1 MNIKKMSIF
10 FLAALV
16 SATTFL
22 SCNVKEDNGGGSDK
36 EPEKPTLTEIKFKA
50 ELPDAPAGFK
60 TTWSAG
66 DEIVVYSVKGN
77 FTSKET
83 MKATDVTSD
92 GKTATFVSSGKLLK
106 EAEYFYGMLKDCG
119 IKGFKLKQYWSTDN
133 MDRCRD
139 AVPSVTVAGCD
150 INDMTLKFRNIFAL
164 LQVTV
169 TNPDTKYVRVS
180 GNNGEVIN
188 KNAFIAFTDYTLS
201 DNPSPDFESTVSI
214 RKYVNG
220 AGTYYIGLRPDLLLN
235 SGYTI
240 VACDASDNVIGRVA
254 SYETLET
261 EPGKVYNAGEIEAPR
276 ELSPVFDESKIAL
289 SLAAISDVHIEGS
302 SDAYANKFTSAL
314 NQLKVKA
321 AESDANGI
329 DGVMVVGDL
338 IQRAEITMAQ
348 NFKALYE
355 DVFKPTEVPMIYT
368 IGNHDMNPKYDWTP
382 STVAQSVAM
391 SNTFG
396 EEYFKTDI
404 DNTMRNNY
412 EARHCVIGGYHILA
426 VTPNGDQPITYSPNV
441 ITWLDQQLEAITKT
455 DPNRYVIV
463 LTHPMIYNTIYG
475 SLLGE
480 EGGIWTS
487 TLPNYWATR
496 VLTGVLEKYPQVVTF
511 HGHLHFPINDP
522 RSLWQGKWTALGC
535 GSTRYMAIEPA
546 GWEGISS
553 TPTVMNDA
561 NNFSQGYLVQFDVN
575 GNMRIV
581 KMDFFNNG
589 TIGEPYVMQYPDAAG
604 ANLAKYNNVTR
615 KAANQA
621 PTMSTI
627 EAKDV
632 KDTDAASVTFAAGK
646 DDEFVHHYIVT
657 LSKAGNVVATKKI
670 LADFYLHP
678 NTSEMKSSWTYGF
691 GALESGQYTVSV
703 VAVDSWDAESAPV
716 TATFNCGD
724 VTPSEKIDK
733 WVDDAAGSQAISAS
747 GTPTGGDGW
756 LTYADGKVSWTAN
769 TTGHPRTS
777 TLTFENGSS
786 FKLTQIAPADFKGGW
801 KFTSKIFAGAGASA
815 KAADP
820 GVMSVTF
827 VDPLKP
833 ATLKDVDG
841 VEHTNNIGL
850 KGLFFDT
857 ILDACV
863 DINYEAETARIGFFL
878 DARDGSGQA
887 VNGKYAAY
895 IPGIAT
901 RTDKAWASPWQYA
914 ETELGD
920 PDYVWFW
927 FTISEDFNTIMYTNR
942 TEKTP
947 VEFQTLTQYSNKTM
961 NQICAIS
968 VVLSDTNVFN
978 HSTVS
983 TTGNK
988 GIGVYTNVFQCN
1000 PKGNVG
1006 EFFTRK

>member
-1 MNIKKMSIF
+1 MSIF

-92 GKTATFVSSGKLLK
+92 GKTATFVSTGKLLK

-150 INDMTLKFRNIFAL
+150 KNDMTLKFQNMFSL
-164 LQVTV
+164 LSVTV
-169 TNPDTKYVRVS
+169 TNPDTKYVKVS

-188 KNAFIAFTDYTLS
+188 KNAFIAFADYTLS

-220 AGTYYIGLRPDLLLN
+220 AGTYHIGLRPDLLLN

-240 VACDASDNVIGRVA
+240 VACDASDNVIGRIA

-261 EPGKVYNAGEIEAPR
+261 QPGKVYNAGEIEAPR

-314 NQLKVKA
+314 NQFKVKA

-391 SNTFG
+391 ANTFG
-396 EEYFKTDI
+396 DEYFKTDI

-441 ITWLDQQLEAITKT
+441 ITWLDQQLDAITKT

-480 EGGIWTS
+480 DGGVWTS

-496 VLTGVLEKYPQVVTF
+496 VLTGVLEKYPQVVSF

-632 KDTDAASVTFAAGK
+632 KEAETASVTFAAGK

-678 NTSEMKSSWTYGF
+678 KTSEMKSSWTVDF
-691 GALESGQYTVSV
+691 GTLSESGQYTVTV

-716 TATFNCGD
+716 SATFNCGD
-724 VTPSEKIDK
+724 VTPSEKVELWKDDK
-733 WVDDAAGSQAISAS
+733 SGSRELSGPVADNGKTAGV
-747 GTPTGGDGW
+747 GGW
-756 LTYADGKVSWTAN
+756 LSYKDGVASWTEN
-769 TTGHPRTS
+769 TTGAPRTA
-777 TLTFENGSS
+777 TLELSNGSKITVNQVEAKDLAGNYTFYNYS
-786 FKLTQIAPADFKGGW
+786 FKATGVSNTKIVNNGKRQHETTVEFKAVENPEILNGHVHNLDLVGLYLDFAVPASLEIVDGTPVIYTYMSLDYQKVSNGSEVACITELTNTTGYGKGY
-801 KFTSKIFAGAGASA
+801 FA
-815 KAADP
+815 
-820 GVMSVTF
+820 
-827 VDPLKP
+827 PLKFG
-833 ATLKDVDG
+833 VDG
-841 VEHTNNIGL
+841 CNHAWIGW
-850 KGLFFDT
+850 G
-857 ILDACV
+857 V
-863 DINYEAETARIGFFL
+863 DDIF
-878 DARDGSGQA
+878 GSP
-887 VNGKYAAY
+887 K
-895 IPGIAT
+895 
-901 RTDKAWASPWQYA
+901 
-914 ETELGD
+914 
-920 PDYVWFW
+920 F
-927 FTISEDFNTIMYTNR
+927 
-942 TEKTP
+942 
-947 VEFQTLTQYSNKTM
+947 
-961 NQICAIS
+961 
-968 VVLSDTNVFN
+968 
-978 HSTVS
+978 
-983 TTGNK
+983 
-988 GIGVYTNVFQCN
+988 GIGTGAQRLVSEGMYCCGFSFVTKGYKEGGYTTIYQFNYNNKWTYNGTNGGGYFA
-1000 PKGNVG
+1000 K
-1006 EFFTRK
+1006 K

>member
-1 MNIKKMSIF
+1 MSIF

-119 IKGFKLKQYWSTDN
+119 VKGFKLKQYWSTDN

-150 INDMTLKFRNIFAL
+150 KNDMTLKFQNMFSL
-164 LQVTV
+164 LSVTV

-188 KNAFIAFTDYTLS
+188 KNAFIAFADYTLS
-201 DNPSPDFESTVSI
+201 DNSSPDFESTVSI

-220 AGTYYIGLRPDLLLN
+220 AGTYHIGLRPDLLLN

-240 VACDASDNVIGRVA
+240 VACDASDNVIGRIA

-261 EPGKVYNAGEIEAPR
+261 QPGKVYNAGEIEAPR

-391 SNTFG
+391 ANTFG
-396 EEYFKTDI
+396 DEYFKTDI

-441 ITWLDQQLEAITKT
+441 ITWLDQQLDAITKT

-480 EGGIWTS
+480 DGGVWTS

-496 VLTGVLEKYPQVVTF
+496 VLTGVLEKYPQVVSF

-632 KDTDAASVTFAAGK
+632 KDNEAASVTFAAGK
-646 DDEFVHHYIVT
+646 DDEFVHHYVIT
-657 LSKAGNVVATKKI
+657 LSKGGNVVATKKI

-691 GALESGQYTVSV
+691 GTLSESGQYTVSV

-724 VTPSEKIDK
+724 VTPSEKVELWEDDK
-733 WVDDAAGSQAISAS
+733 SGSRELSGPVADNGKTAGV
-747 GTPTGGDGW
+747 GGW
-756 LTYADGKVSWTAN
+756 LSYKDGVASWTEN
-769 TTGHPRTS
+769 TTGAPRTA
-777 TLTFENGSS
+777 TLELSNGSKITVNQVEAKDLAGNYTFYNYS
-786 FKLTQIAPADFKGGW
+786 FKTTGVSNTKIVNNGKRQHETTVEFKAVENPEILNGHVHNLDLVGLYLDFAVPASLEIVDGTPVIYTYMSLDYQKVSNGTEVACITELTNTTGYGTGYYA
-801 KFTSKIFAGAGASA
+801 
-815 KAADP
+815 
-820 GVMSVTF
+820 
-827 VDPLKP
+827 PLKFG
-833 ATLKDVDG
+833 VDG
-841 VEHTNNIGL
+841 CNHAWIGW
-850 KGLFFDT
+850 G
-857 ILDACV
+857 V
-863 DINYEAETARIGFFL
+863 DDIF
-878 DARDGSGQA
+878 GSP
-887 VNGKYAAY
+887 K
-895 IPGIAT
+895 
-901 RTDKAWASPWQYA
+901 
-914 ETELGD
+914 
-920 PDYVWFW
+920 F
-927 FTISEDFNTIMYTNR
+927 
-942 TEKTP
+942 
-947 VEFQTLTQYSNKTM
+947 
-961 NQICAIS
+961 
-968 VVLSDTNVFN
+968 
-978 HSTVS
+978 
-983 TTGNK
+983 
-988 GIGVYTNVFQCN
+988 GIGTGTQRLVSEGMYCCGFSFVTKGYKESGYTTIYQFNYNNKWTYNGTNGGGYFA
-1000 PKGNVG
+1000 K
-1006 EFFTRK
+1006 K

>member
-1 MNIKKMSIF
+1 MSIF
-10 FLAALV
+10 ILAALV

-92 GKTATFVSSGKLLK
+92 GKTATFVSTGKLLK

-150 INDMTLKFRNIFAL
+150 KNDMTLKFQNMFSL
-164 LQVTV
+164 LSVTV
-169 TNPDTKYVRVS
+169 TNPDTKYVKVS

-188 KNAFIAFTDYTLS
+188 KNAFIAFADYTLS

-220 AGTYYIGLRPDLLLN
+220 TGTYHIGLRPDLLLN

-391 SNTFG
+391 ANTFG
-396 EEYFKTDI
+396 DEYFKTDI

-441 ITWLDQQLEAITKT
+441 ITWLDQQLDAITKT

-480 EGGIWTS
+480 DGGVWTS

-496 VLTGVLEKYPQVVTF
+496 VLTGVLEKYPQVVSF

-632 KDTDAASVTFAAGK
+632 KDNEAASVTFAAGK
-646 DDEFVHHYIVT
+646 DDEFVHHYVIT
-657 LSKAGNVVATKKI
+657 LSKAGNVAATKKI

-678 NTSEMKSSWTYGF
+678 KTSEMKSSWTVDF
-691 GALESGQYTVSV
+691 GTLSESGQYTVTV

-716 TATFNCGD
+716 SATFNCGD
-724 VTPSEKIDK
+724 VTPSEKVELWENDK
-733 WVDDAAGSQAISAS
+733 SGSRELSGPVADNGKTAGV
-747 GTPTGGDGW
+747 GGW
-756 LTYADGKVSWTAN
+756 LSYKDGVASWTEN
-769 TTGHPRTS
+769 TTGAPRTA
-777 TLTFENGSS
+777 TLELSNGSKITVNQVEAKDLAGNYTFYNYS
-786 FKLTQIAPADFKGGW
+786 FKATGVSNTKIVNNDKRQHETTVEFKAVENPEILNGHVHNLDLVGLYLDFAVPASLEIVDGTPVIYTYMSLDYQKVSNGSEVACITELTNTTGYGKGY
-801 KFTSKIFAGAGASA
+801 FA
-815 KAADP
+815 
-820 GVMSVTF
+820 
-827 VDPLKP
+827 PLKFG
-833 ATLKDVDG
+833 VDG
-841 VEHTNNIGL
+841 CNHAWIGW
-850 KGLFFDT
+850 G
-857 ILDACV
+857 V
-863 DINYEAETARIGFFL
+863 DDIF
-878 DARDGSGQA
+878 GSP
-887 VNGKYAAY
+887 K
-895 IPGIAT
+895 
-901 RTDKAWASPWQYA
+901 
-914 ETELGD
+914 
-920 PDYVWFW
+920 F
-927 FTISEDFNTIMYTNR
+927 
-942 TEKTP
+942 
-947 VEFQTLTQYSNKTM
+947 
-961 NQICAIS
+961 
-968 VVLSDTNVFN
+968 
-978 HSTVS
+978 
-983 TTGNK
+983 
-988 GIGVYTNVFQCN
+988 GIGAQV
-1000 PKGNVG
+1000 PKDS
-1006 EFFTRK
+1006 FLKRCTAAASHL

>member
-119 IKGFKLKQYWSTDN
+119 VKGFKLKQYWSTDN

-188 KNAFIAFTDYTLS
+188 KNAFIAFADYTLS

-261 EPGKVYNAGEIEAPR
+261 QPGKVYNAGEIEAPR

-396 EEYFKTDI
+396 DEYFKTDI

-441 ITWLDQQLEAITKT
+441 ITWLDQQLDAITKT

-480 EGGIWTS
+480 DGGVWTS

-496 VLTGVLEKYPQVVTF
+496 VLTGVLEKYPQVVSF

-604 ANLAKYNNVTR
+604 TNLVKYNNEAR

-627 EAKDV
+627 DVKDV
-632 KDTDAASVTFAAGK
+632 KEAETASVTFVAGK

-657 LSKAGNVVATKKI
+657 LSKAGTVVATKKI

-678 NTSEMKSSWTYGF
+678 KTSEMKSSWTVDF
-691 GALESGQYTVSV
+691 GTLSESGQYTVSV

-716 TATFNCGD
+716 SATFNCGD
-724 VTPSEKIDK
+724 VTPSEKVELWENDK
-733 WVDDAAGSQAISAS
+733 SGSRELSGPVADNGKTAGVGGWLSYKDGVAS
-747 GTPTGGDGW
+747 WTENTTGAPRTATLELSNGSKITVNQVEAKDLAGNYTFYNYSFNASGVSNTTVVNHAGRQYETAVEFKAVNNPETINGHIHNLDLIGLYLDFVVPASFEIVNGTPT
-756 LTYADGKVSWTAN
+756 LYTYMSLDYQKVS
-769 TTGHPRTS
+769 
-777 TLTFENGSS
+777 NGSEIACITE
-786 FKLTQIAPADFKGGW
+786 LTNSTTYKTGY
-801 KFTSKIFAGAGASA
+801 FA
-815 KAADP
+815 
-820 GVMSVTF
+820 
-827 VDPLKP
+827 PLKF
-833 ATLKDVDG
+833 G
-841 VEHTNNIGL
+841 VGDCNYAWIGWGL
-850 KGLFFDT
+850 DDLFGTPKFGIGTPSQRLVSAGMYCCGFSFVVKG
-857 ILDACV
+857 
-863 DINYEAETARIGFFL
+863 Y
-878 DARDGSGQA
+878 A
-887 VNGKYAAY
+887 VGKYA
-895 IPGIAT
+895 
-901 RTDKAWASPWQYA
+901 
-914 ETELGD
+914 
-920 PDYVWFW
+920 
-927 FTISEDFNTIMYTNR
+927 TIYQFNYNNSWTYNGT
-942 TEKTP
+942 
-947 VEFQTLTQYSNKTM
+947 
-961 NQICAIS
+961 
-968 VVLSDTNVFN
+968 
-978 HSTVS
+978 
-983 TTGNK
+983 K
-988 GIGVYTNVFQCN
+988 GGGYFA
-1000 PKGNVG
+1000 K
-1006 EFFTRK
+1006 K

>member
-119 IKGFKLKQYWSTDN
+119 VKGFKLKQYWSTDN

-150 INDMTLKFRNIFAL
+150 KNDMTLKFQNMFSL
-164 LQVTV
+164 LSVTV

-188 KNAFIAFTDYTLS
+188 KNAFIAFADYTLS

-220 AGTYYIGLRPDLLLN
+220 AGTYHIGLRPDLLLN

-240 VACDASDNVIGRVA
+240 VACDASDNVIGRIA

-261 EPGKVYNAGEIEAPR
+261 QPGKVYNAGEIEAPR

-391 SNTFG
+391 ANTFG
-396 EEYFKTDI
+396 DEYFKTDI

-441 ITWLDQQLEAITKT
+441 ITWLDQQLETITKT
-455 DPNRYVIV
+455 DPSRYVIV

-480 EGGIWTS
+480 DGGVWTS

-496 VLTGVLEKYPQVVTF
+496 VLTGVLEKYPQVVSF

-546 GWEGISS
+546 GWEGISN

-575 GNMRIV
+575 GNMRVV

-632 KDTDAASVTFAAGK
+632 KDNEAASVTFAAGK
-646 DDEFVHHYIVT
+646 DDEFVHHYVIT
-657 LSKAGNVVATKKI
+657 LSKGGNVVATKKI

-678 NTSEMKSSWTYGF
+678 NTSEMKSSWTVDF
-691 GALESGQYTVSV
+691 GTLSESGQYTVTV

-724 VTPSEKIDK
+724 VTPSEKVELWKDDK
-733 WVDDAAGSQAISAS
+733 SGSRELSGPVADNGKTAGV
-747 GTPTGGDGW
+747 GGW
-756 LTYADGKVSWTAN
+756 LSYKDGVASWTEN
-769 TTGHPRTS
+769 TTGAPRTA
-777 TLTFENGSS
+777 TLELSNGSKITVNQVEAKDLAGNYTFYNYS
-786 FKLTQIAPADFKGGW
+786 FKATGVSNTKIVNNDKRQHETTVEFKAVENPEILNGHVHNLDLVGLYLDFAVPASLEIVDGTPVIYTYMSLDYQKVSNGSEVACITELTNTTGYGKGY
-801 KFTSKIFAGAGASA
+801 FA
-815 KAADP
+815 
-820 GVMSVTF
+820 
-827 VDPLKP
+827 PLKFG
-833 ATLKDVDG
+833 VDG
-841 VEHTNNIGL
+841 CNHAWIGWGVDDIFGSPKFGLGTGAQRLVSEGMYCCGFSFVTKGYKEGGYTTIYQFNYNNKWTYNGTNGGGYFA
-850 KGLFFDT
+850 K
-857 ILDACV
+857 
-863 DINYEAETARIGFFL
+863 
-878 DARDGSGQA
+878 
-887 VNGKYAAY
+887 K
-895 IPGIAT
+895 
-901 RTDKAWASPWQYA
+901 
-914 ETELGD
+914 
-920 PDYVWFW
+920 
-927 FTISEDFNTIMYTNR
+927 
-942 TEKTP
+942 
-947 VEFQTLTQYSNKTM
+947 
-961 NQICAIS
+961 
-968 VVLSDTNVFN
+968 
-978 HSTVS
+978 
-983 TTGNK
+983 
-988 GIGVYTNVFQCN
+988 
-1000 PKGNVG
+1000 
-1006 EFFTRK
+1006 

>member
-119 IKGFKLKQYWSTDN
+119 VKGFKLKQYWSTDN

-150 INDMTLKFRNIFAL
+150 KNDMTLKFQNMFSL
-164 LQVTV
+164 LSVTV

-188 KNAFIAFTDYTLS
+188 KNAFIAFADYTLS

-220 AGTYYIGLRPDLLLN
+220 AGTYHIGLRPDLLLN

-240 VACDASDNVIGRVA
+240 VACDASDNVIGRIA

-261 EPGKVYNAGEIEAPR
+261 QPGKVYNAGEIEAPR

-396 EEYFKTDI
+396 DEYFKTDI

-441 ITWLDQQLEAITKT
+441 ITWLDQQLDAITKT

-480 EGGIWTS
+480 DGGVWTS

-496 VLTGVLEKYPQVVTF
+496 VLTGVLEKYPQVVSF

-546 GWEGISS
+546 GWEGISN

-575 GNMRIV
+575 GNMRV
-581 KMDFFNNG
+581 VRMDFFNNG

-724 VTPSEKIDK
+724 VTPSEKVDK

-769 TTGHPRTS
+769 TTGHPRAS
-777 TLTFENGSS
+777 ILTFENGSS

-947 VEFQTLTQYSNKTM
+947 VEFQTLTQYLNKTM

-988 GIGVYTNVFQCN
+988 GIGVYSNVFQCN
-1000 PKGNVG
+1000 PKGHVG

>member
-10 FLAALV
+10 ILAALV

-92 GKTATFVSSGKLLK
+92 GKTATFVSTGKLLK

-150 INDMTLKFRNIFAL
+150 KNDMTLKFQNMFSL
-164 LQVTV
+164 LSVTV
-169 TNPDTKYVRVS
+169 TNPDTKYVKVS

-188 KNAFIAFTDYTLS
+188 KNAFIAFADYTLS

-220 AGTYYIGLRPDLLLN
+220 AGTYHIGLRPDLLLN

-391 SNTFG
+391 TNTFG
-396 EEYFKTDI
+396 DEYFKTDI

-441 ITWLDQQLEAITKT
+441 ITWLDQQLDAITKT

-480 EGGIWTS
+480 DGGVWTS

-496 VLTGVLEKYPQVVTF
+496 VLTGVLEKYPQVVSF

-589 TIGEPYVMQYPDAAG
+589 IIGEPYVMQYPDAAG

-627 EAKDV
+627 DVKDV
-632 KDTDAASVTFAAGK
+632 KEAETASVTFAAGK

-678 NTSEMKSSWTYGF
+678 KTSEMKSSWTVDF
-691 GALESGQYTVSV
+691 GTLSESGQYTVTV

-716 TATFNCGD
+716 SATFNCGD
-724 VTPSEKIDK
+724 VTPSEKVELWENDK
-733 WVDDAAGSQAISAS
+733 SGSRELSGPVADNGKTAGV
-747 GTPTGGDGW
+747 GGW
-756 LTYADGKVSWTAN
+756 LSYKDGVASWTEN
-769 TTGHPRTS
+769 TTGAPRTA
-777 TLTFENGSS
+777 TLELSNGSKITVNQVEAKDLAGNYTFYNYS
-786 FKLTQIAPADFKGGW
+786 FKATGVSNTKIVNNDKRQHETTVEFKAVENPEILNGHVHNLDLVGMYLDFAVPASLEIVDGTPVIYTYMSLDYQKVSNGSEVACITELTNTTGYGKGY
-801 KFTSKIFAGAGASA
+801 FA
-815 KAADP
+815 
-820 GVMSVTF
+820 
-827 VDPLKP
+827 PLKFG
-833 ATLKDVDG
+833 VDG
-841 VEHTNNIGL
+841 CNHAWIGW
-850 KGLFFDT
+850 G
-857 ILDACV
+857 V
-863 DINYEAETARIGFFL
+863 DDIF
-878 DARDGSGQA
+878 GSP
-887 VNGKYAAY
+887 K
-895 IPGIAT
+895 
-901 RTDKAWASPWQYA
+901 
-914 ETELGD
+914 
-920 PDYVWFW
+920 F
-927 FTISEDFNTIMYTNR
+927 
-942 TEKTP
+942 
-947 VEFQTLTQYSNKTM
+947 
-961 NQICAIS
+961 
-968 VVLSDTNVFN
+968 
-978 HSTVS
+978 
-983 TTGNK
+983 
-988 GIGVYTNVFQCN
+988 GIGTGTQRLVSEGMYCCGFSFVTKGYKEGGYTTIYQFNYNNKWTYNGTNGGGYFA
-1000 PKGNVG
+1000 K
-1006 EFFTRK
+1006 K

>member
-92 GKTATFVSSGKLLK
+92 GKTATFVSTGKLLK

-150 INDMTLKFRNIFAL
+150 KNDMTLKFQNMFSL
-164 LQVTV
+164 LSVTV
-169 TNPDTKYVRVS
+169 TNPDTKYVKVS

-188 KNAFIAFTDYTLS
+188 KNAFIAFADYTLS

-220 AGTYYIGLRPDLLLN
+220 AGTYHIGLRPDLLLN

-240 VACDASDNVIGRVA
+240 VACDASDNVIGRIA

-261 EPGKVYNAGEIEAPR
+261 QPGKVYNAGEIEVPR

-391 SNTFG
+391 ANTFG
-396 EEYFKTDI
+396 DEYFKTDI

-441 ITWLDQQLEAITKT
+441 ITWLDQQLDAITKT

-480 EGGIWTS
+480 DGGVWTS

-496 VLTGVLEKYPQVVTF
+496 VLTGVLEKYPQVVSF

-632 KDTDAASVTFAAGK
+632 KEAETASVTFAAGK

-678 NTSEMKSSWTYGF
+678 KTSEMKSSWTVDF
-691 GALESGQYTVSV
+691 GTLSESGQYTVTV

-716 TATFNCGD
+716 SATFNCGD
-724 VTPSEKIDK
+724 VTPSEKVELWKDDK
-733 WVDDAAGSQAISAS
+733 SGSRELS
-747 GTPTGGDGW
+747 GPVADNGKTAGDGGW
-756 LTYADGKVSWTAN
+756 LSYKDGVASWTEN
-769 TTGHPRTS
+769 TTGAPRTA
-777 TLTFENGSS
+777 TLELSNGSKITVNQVEAKDLAGNYTFYNYS
-786 FKLTQIAPADFKGGW
+786 FKATGVSNTKIVNNGKRQHETTVEFKAVENPEILNGHVHNLDLVGLYLDFAVPASLEIVDGTPVIYTYMSLDYQKVSNGSEVACITELTNTTGYGKGY
-801 KFTSKIFAGAGASA
+801 FA
-815 KAADP
+815 
-820 GVMSVTF
+820 
-827 VDPLKP
+827 PLKFG
-833 ATLKDVDG
+833 VDG
-841 VEHTNNIGL
+841 CNHAWIGW
-850 KGLFFDT
+850 G
-857 ILDACV
+857 V
-863 DINYEAETARIGFFL
+863 DDIF
-878 DARDGSGQA
+878 GSP
-887 VNGKYAAY
+887 K
-895 IPGIAT
+895 
-901 RTDKAWASPWQYA
+901 
-914 ETELGD
+914 
-920 PDYVWFW
+920 F
-927 FTISEDFNTIMYTNR
+927 
-942 TEKTP
+942 
-947 VEFQTLTQYSNKTM
+947 
-961 NQICAIS
+961 
-968 VVLSDTNVFN
+968 
-978 HSTVS
+978 
-983 TTGNK
+983 
-988 GIGVYTNVFQCN
+988 GIGTGAQRLVSEGMYCCGFSFVTKGYKEGGYTTIYQFNYNNKWTYNGTNGGGYFA
-1000 PKGNVG
+1000 K
-1006 EFFTRK
+1006 K

>member
-1 MNIKKMSIF
+1 MSIF

-119 IKGFKLKQYWSTDN
+119 VKGFKLKQYWSTDN

-150 INDMTLKFRNIFAL
+150 KNDMTLKFQNMFSL
-164 LQVTV
+164 LSVTV

-188 KNAFIAFTDYTLS
+188 KNAFIAFADYTLS

-220 AGTYYIGLRPDLLLN
+220 AGTYHIGLRPDLLLN

-240 VACDASDNVIGRVA
+240 VACDASDNVIGRIA

-261 EPGKVYNAGEIEAPR
+261 QPGKVYNAGEIEAPR

-391 SNTFG
+391 ANTFG
-396 EEYFKTDI
+396 DDYFKTDI

-441 ITWLDQQLEAITKT
+441 ITWLDQQLDAITKT

-480 EGGIWTS
+480 DGGVWTS

-496 VLTGVLEKYPQVVTF
+496 VLTGVLEKYPQVVSF

-632 KDTDAASVTFAAGK
+632 KDNEAASVTFAAGK

-657 LSKAGNVVATKKI
+657 LSKAGNVAATKKI

-678 NTSEMKSSWTYGF
+678 KTSEMKSSWTVDF
-691 GALESGQYTVSV
+691 GTLSESGQYTVTV

-716 TATFNCGD
+716 SATFNCGD
-724 VTPSEKIDK
+724 VTPSEKVELWEDDK
-733 WVDDAAGSQAISAS
+733 SGSRELSGPVADNGKTAGV
-747 GTPTGGDGW
+747 GGW
-756 LTYADGKVSWTAN
+756 LSYKDGVASWTEN
-769 TTGHPRTS
+769 TTGAPRTA
-777 TLTFENGSS
+777 TLELSNGSKITVNQVEAKDLAGNYTFYNYS
-786 FKLTQIAPADFKGGW
+786 FNASGVSNTTAVNHAGRQYETTVEFKAVNNPETINGHIHNLDLIGLYLDFVVPASFEIVNETPTLYTYMSLDYQKVSNDSEIACITELTNSTTYKTGY
-801 KFTSKIFAGAGASA
+801 FA
-815 KAADP
+815 
-820 GVMSVTF
+820 
-827 VDPLKP
+827 PLKF
-833 ATLKDVDG
+833 G
-841 VEHTNNIGL
+841 VGDCNYAWIGWGL
-850 KGLFFDT
+850 DDLFGTPKFGIGTPSQRLVSAGMYCCGFSFVVKG
-857 ILDACV
+857 
-863 DINYEAETARIGFFL
+863 Y
-878 DARDGSGQA
+878 A
-887 VNGKYAAY
+887 VGKYA
-895 IPGIAT
+895 
-901 RTDKAWASPWQYA
+901 
-914 ETELGD
+914 
-920 PDYVWFW
+920 
-927 FTISEDFNTIMYTNR
+927 TIYQFNYNNSWTYNGT
-942 TEKTP
+942 
-947 VEFQTLTQYSNKTM
+947 
-961 NQICAIS
+961 
-968 VVLSDTNVFN
+968 
-978 HSTVS
+978 
-983 TTGNK
+983 K
-988 GIGVYTNVFQCN
+988 GGGYFA
-1000 PKGNVG
+1000 K
-1006 EFFTRK
+1006 K

>member
-50 ELPDAPAGFK
+50 ELSDAPAGFK

-119 IKGFKLKQYWSTDN
+119 VKGFKLKQYWSTDN

-150 INDMTLKFRNIFAL
+150 KNDMTLKFQNMFSL
-164 LQVTV
+164 LSVTV
-169 TNPDTKYVRVS
+169 TNPDTKYVWVS

-188 KNAFIAFTDYTLS
+188 KNAFIAFADYTLS

-220 AGTYYIGLRPDLLLN
+220 AGTYHIGLRPDLLLN

-240 VACDASDNVIGRVA
+240 VACDASDNVIGRIA

-261 EPGKVYNAGEIEAPR
+261 QPGKVYNAGEIEAPR

-302 SDAYANKFTSAL
+302 SDAYANKFTAAL
-314 NQLKVKA
+314 NQLKAKA
-321 AESDANGI
+321 AENDANGI
-329 DGVMVVGDL
+329 DGVLVAGDL
-338 IQRAEITMAQ
+338 IQKAEVTMAQ

-355 DVFKPTEVPMIYT
+355 EVFNPTDVPMIYT
-368 IGNHDMNPKYDWTP
+368 VGNHDMNPKYDWTP

-391 SNTFG
+391 ANTFG
-396 EEYFKTDI
+396 DDYFKTDI

-441 ITWLDQQLEAITKT
+441 ITWLDQQLDAITKT

-480 EGGIWTS
+480 DGGVWTS

-496 VLTGVLEKYPQVVTF
+496 VLTGVLEKYPQVVSF

-581 KMDFFNNG
+581 RMDFFNNG

>member
-1 MNIKKMSIF
+1 MSIF

-119 IKGFKLKQYWSTDN
+119 VKGFKLKQYWSTDN

-150 INDMTLKFRNIFAL
+150 KNDMTLKFQNMFSL
-164 LQVTV
+164 LSVTV

-188 KNAFIAFTDYTLS
+188 KNAFIAFADYTLS

-220 AGTYYIGLRPDLLLN
+220 AGTYHIGLRPDLLLN

-240 VACDASDNVIGRVA
+240 VACDASDNVIGRIA

-261 EPGKVYNAGEIEAPR
+261 QPGKVYNAGEIEAPR

-302 SDAYANKFTSAL
+302 SDAYANKFTAAL
-314 NQLKVKA
+314 NQLKAKA
-321 AESDANGI
+321 AVNDANGI
-329 DGVMVVGDL
+329 DGVLVAGDL
-338 IQRAEITMAQ
+338 IQKAEVTMAQ

-355 DVFKPTEVPMIYT
+355 EVFNPTDVPMIYT
-368 IGNHDMNPKYDWTP
+368 VGNHDMNPKYDWTP

-391 SNTFG
+391 ANTFG
-396 EEYFKTDI
+396 DDYFKTDI

-441 ITWLDQQLEAITKT
+441 ITWLDQQLDAITKT

-480 EGGIWTS
+480 DGGVWTS

-496 VLTGVLEKYPQVVTF
+496 VLTGVLEKYPQVVSF

-632 KDTDAASVTFAAGK
+632 KDNEAASVTFAAGK

-678 NTSEMKSSWTYGF
+678 KTSEMKSSWTVDF
-691 GALESGQYTVSV
+691 GTLSESGQYTVTV

-716 TATFNCGD
+716 SATFNCGD
-724 VTPSEKIDK
+724 VAPSEKVELWKDDK
-733 WVDDAAGSQAISAS
+733 SGSRELSGPVADNGKTAGV
-747 GTPTGGDGW
+747 GGW
-756 LTYADGKVSWTAN
+756 LSYKDGVASWTEN
-769 TTGHPRTS
+769 TTGAPRTA
-777 TLTFENGSS
+777 TLELSNGSKITVNQVEAKDLAGNYTFYNYS
-786 FKLTQIAPADFKGGW
+786 FKSTGVSNTTIVNQNGRQHETAVEFKTVASPETINGHVHNLDLVGLYLDFAVPASFEIVNGTPVLYTYMSLDYQKVSNGTEVACITQLTNTVTYG
-801 KFTSKIFAGAGASA
+801 SNNFA
-815 KAADP
+815 
-820 GVMSVTF
+820 
-827 VDPLKP
+827 PLKFGVNDCNY
-833 ATLKDVDG
+833 AWIGWGLYDVFG
-841 VEHTNNIGL
+841 TPKFGL
-850 KGLFFDT
+850 GTGDQRLVST
-857 ILDACV
+857 GMYCC
-863 DINYEAETARIGFFL
+863 GFSFVV
-878 DARDGSGQA
+878 RGYA
-887 VNGKYAAY
+887 VGKYA
-895 IPGIAT
+895 
-901 RTDKAWASPWQYA
+901 
-914 ETELGD
+914 
-920 PDYVWFW
+920 
-927 FTISEDFNTIMYTNR
+927 TIYQFNYNNSWTYNGT
-942 TEKTP
+942 
-947 VEFQTLTQYSNKTM
+947 
-961 NQICAIS
+961 
-968 VVLSDTNVFN
+968 
-978 HSTVS
+978 
-983 TTGNK
+983 K
-988 GIGVYTNVFQCN
+988 GGGYFA
-1000 PKGNVG
+1000 K
-1006 EFFTRK
+1006 K

>member
-92 GKTATFVSSGKLLK
+92 GKTATFVSTGKLLK

-150 INDMTLKFRNIFAL
+150 KNDMTLKFQNMFSL
-164 LQVTV
+164 LSVTV
-169 TNPDTKYVRVS
+169 TNPDTKYVKVS

-188 KNAFIAFTDYTLS
+188 KNAFIAFADYTLS

-220 AGTYYIGLRPDLLLN
+220 AGTYHIGLRPDLLLN

-240 VACDASDNVIGRVA
+240 VACDASDNVIGRIA

-261 EPGKVYNAGEIEAPR
+261 QPGKVYNAGEIEAPR

-314 NQLKVKA
+314 NQFKVKA

-391 SNTFG
+391 ANTFG
-396 EEYFKTDI
+396 DEYFKTDI

-441 ITWLDQQLEAITKT
+441 ITWLDQQLDAITKT

-480 EGGIWTS
+480 DGGVWTS

-496 VLTGVLEKYPQVVTF
+496 VLTGVLEKYPQVVSF

-632 KDTDAASVTFAAGK
+632 KEAETASVTFAAGK

-678 NTSEMKSSWTYGF
+678 KTSEMKSSWTVDF
-691 GALESGQYTVSV
+691 GTLSESGQYTVTV

-716 TATFNCGD
+716 SATFNCGD
-724 VTPSEKIDK
+724 VTPSEKVELWKDDK
-733 WVDDAAGSQAISAS
+733 SGSRELSGPVADNGKTAGV
-747 GTPTGGDGW
+747 GGW
-756 LTYADGKVSWTAN
+756 LSYKDGVASWTEN
-769 TTGHPRTS
+769 TTGAPRTA
-777 TLTFENGSS
+777 TLELSNGSKITVNQVEAKDLAGNYTFYNYS
-786 FKLTQIAPADFKGGW
+786 FKATGVSNTKIVNNGKRQHETTVEFKAVENPEILNGHVHNLDLVGLYLDFAVPASLEIVDGTPVIYTYMSLDYQKVSNGSEVACITELTNTTGYGKGY
-801 KFTSKIFAGAGASA
+801 FA
-815 KAADP
+815 
-820 GVMSVTF
+820 
-827 VDPLKP
+827 PLKFG
-833 ATLKDVDG
+833 VDG
-841 VEHTNNIGL
+841 CNHAWIGW
-850 KGLFFDT
+850 G
-857 ILDACV
+857 V
-863 DINYEAETARIGFFL
+863 DDIF
-878 DARDGSGQA
+878 GSP
-887 VNGKYAAY
+887 K
-895 IPGIAT
+895 
-901 RTDKAWASPWQYA
+901 
-914 ETELGD
+914 
-920 PDYVWFW
+920 F
-927 FTISEDFNTIMYTNR
+927 
-942 TEKTP
+942 
-947 VEFQTLTQYSNKTM
+947 
-961 NQICAIS
+961 
-968 VVLSDTNVFN
+968 
-978 HSTVS
+978 
-983 TTGNK
+983 
-988 GIGVYTNVFQCN
+988 GIGTGAQRLVSEGMYCCGFSFVTKGYKEGGYTTIYQFNYNNKWTYNGTNGGGYFA
-1000 PKGNVG
+1000 K
-1006 EFFTRK
+1006 K